1 MLCDTA
7 FHILTCT
14 MFCIFALR
22 FVVSIFVLVGNC
34 FPLKTRTRAHRQPP
48 LSLYDCLCVRCQP
61 ALYPRCTPIER
72 IP

>member
-34 FPLKTRTRAHRQPP
+34 FPSQNSHT
-48 LSLYDCLCVRCQP
+48 
-61 ALYPRCTPIER
+61 CTSSTTSKSV
-72 IP
+72 

>member
-14 MFCIFALR
+14 RFCIFALR

-34 FPLKTRTRAHRQPP
+34 FLLKTRTRTCTSSTTSK
-48 LSLYDCLCVRCQP
+48 SL
-61 ALYPRCTPIER
+61 
-72 IP
+72 